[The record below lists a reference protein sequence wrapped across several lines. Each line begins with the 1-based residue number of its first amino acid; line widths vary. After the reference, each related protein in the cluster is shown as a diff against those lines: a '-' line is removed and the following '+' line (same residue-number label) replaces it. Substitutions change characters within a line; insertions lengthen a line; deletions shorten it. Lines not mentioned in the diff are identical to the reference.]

1 MKFTL
6 MVCDDQQIYRNQ
18 IIKGINQIVDNYPIQ
33 PKIVQATDGFE
44 VLKFLETDTIDVLFI
59 DIEMIQLDGID
70 TAKEIRK
77 KDNNMIIVFIT
88 AHESFA
94 LQSYDVQ
101 AFDYILKNKLEQLPQ
116 KYSRLIKL
124 LTERFKM
131 KLETILIGNKLDS
144 KKVIVQDILCI
155 EVDGHGTKFYVGDDI
170 IHHND
175 KISAVEETMKSKG
188 FIRCHNSFI
197 VNLDKIE
204 GVNQSDTI
212 SYFEMENGEMIE
224 ISRRRKKES
233 IDAFFSHI
241 RRR

>member
-6 MVCDDQQIYRNQ
+6 MVCDDQQIYRNE
-18 IIKGINQIVDNYPIQ
+18 IIKAIKQIVADYPIQ
-33 PKIVQATDGFE
+33 PEIVQAADGFG
-44 VLKFLETDTIDVLFI
+44 VLKFLETNTIDVLFM
-59 DIEMIQLDGID
+59 DIEMIHLDGIN

-101 AFDYILKNKLEQLPQ
+101 AFDYILKNKLEQLPR
-116 KYSRLIKL
+116 KYDRLMKVL
-124 LTERFKM
+124 VERFKM
-131 KLETILIGNKLDS
+131 KQETILVGNKVDA
-144 KKVIVQDILCI
+144 KKIVVQDIFYI
-155 EVDGHGTKFYVGDDI
+155 EVDGHGTKFYLDDDVI
-170 IHHND
+170 FHNE
-175 KISAVEETMKSKG
+175 KISAVEKAMASKG

-204 GVNQSDTI
+204 GANQSDTI

-233 IDAFFSHI
+233 IDAFFSFI

>member
-6 MVCDDQQIYRNQ
+6 MVCDDQQIYRNE
-18 IIKGINQIVDNYPIQ
+18 IIKEISRIAADYSVQ
-33 PKIVQATDGFE
+33 PEIIQATDGFE
-44 VLKFLETDTIDVLFI
+44 VLKFIENNTIDVLFI
-59 DIEMIQLDGID
+59 DIEMIQLDGIN

-77 KDNNMIIVFIT
+77 NDSNMIIVFIT

-116 KYSRLIKL
+116 KYDRLIKVL
-124 LTERFKM
+124 IERFKM
-131 KLETILIGNKLDS
+131 KQETILVGNKVDS
-144 KKVIVQDILCI
+144 KKIIVQDILYI
-155 EVDGHGTKFYVGDDI
+155 EVDGHGTKFYLDDDI
-170 IHHND
+170 IYHSE
-175 KISAVEETMKSKG
+175 KISTVEKLMVSNG

-204 GVNQSDTI
+204 GANQSDAI
-212 SYFEMENGEMIE
+212 SYFEMENGKMIE

-233 IDAFFSHI
+233 IEAFLCF
-241 RRR
+241 